1 MWRRALSAHLTTPTG
16 DGEKL
21 DQSRLR
27 CRRGAGHRSVGSSAS
42 SAFVKIKGFFLSFF
56 NLILSP
62 PLPKNKSQELKS
74 TILSVTDLDYFEMR
88 TSKSSSC
95 AAAQ

>member
-1 MWRRALSAHLTTPTG
+1 MWRRALSAHLTTPTSN
-16 DGEKL
+16 GEKL

-27 CRRGAGHRSVGSSAS
+27 CRRGAGHRSVGGSAS
-42 SAFVKIKGFFLSFF
+42 SAFFKIKGFFSFF

-74 TILSVTDLDYFEMR
+74 TILSMTDLE
-88 TSKSSSC
+88 
-95 AAAQ
+95 